1 MGRHLLERTT
11 QYPEISTDS
20 AREQVWSPSPA
31 LDLGEK
37 TRWVALS
44 ALVGALAAISLPG
57 AASQTAGMAVILA
70 VGAIA
75 LLAGHRWSLMIVVAA
90 QVLILGKVWP
100 IALHGSGMV
109 EGAAIVASLC
119 ALPSLVLLR
128 KTVPTIL
135 ELLVGKRAAPVNTTA
150 YRACSVLVGVW
161 LLLPVLS

>member
-1 MGRHLLERTT
+1 MLERTSQCT
-11 QYPEISTDS
+11 GISANS
-20 AREQVWSPSPA
+20 VREQVWNPSPS

-37 TRWVALS
+37 NRWVALS
-44 ALVGALAAISLPG
+44 ALLGALAAISLPG

-70 VGAIA
+70 VAAIA
-75 LLAGHRWSLMIVVAA
+75 LLAGHRWSLMIIVAA

-109 EGAAIVASLC
+109 EGAAIVATLC

-128 KTVPTIL
+128 KTVPTIV
-135 ELLVGKRAAPVNTTA
+135 ELLVGKRSAPVNTTA